1 MTQEELDALVNGD
14 MDMGDSSESIE
25 EEIRQNEDT
34 EDSVVEEVDVAQKT
48 DTVDKNTPKGYS
60 EETSHHWPLPATEEN
75 KMVHQLDDVT
85 KESEEKAS
93 EIFDIIENISNELME
108 KEKNVQKTIDVLSA
122 NIELFSTLCTKFPEV
137 EAFKTSLKQ
146 NEEGLESANSTI
158 ETLQASGDSIMSVM
172 DIMQY
177 QDIHRQKI
185 ERVINV
191 MRALSK
197 YMSTLFEGKI
207 DDDRRV
213 SSAQHI
219 AGDEHNDIAST
230 DDIEALLAQFGNNG

>member
-1 MTQEELDALVNGD
+1 MTQEELDAMMNGD
-14 MDMGDSSESIE
+14 IDDIDVEEEESSSEPLDA
-25 EEIRQNEDT
+25 Q
-34 EDSVVEEVDVAQKT
+34 DS
-48 DTVDKNTPKGYS
+48 DKYDDAPKGYNK
-60 EETSHHWPLPATEEN
+60 ETSHQWPLPATDEN

-93 EIFDIIENISNELME
+93 EIFDIIEEISNSLME
-108 KEKNVQKTIDVLSA
+108 KEETLASITQTLNS
-122 NIELFSTLCTKFPEV
+122 NIELFKTLTAKFPEV
-137 EAFKTSLKQ
+137 DTFASQLEQ
-146 NEEGLESANSTI
+146 NEFALKNAEDAV
-158 ETLQASGDSIMSVM
+158 ETLQTSGDSIMNVM

-197 YMSTLFEGKI
+197 YMSTLFESSVK
-207 DDDRRV
+207 DEDRV

-219 AGDEHNDIAST
+219 AGDTHNDLAST
-230 DDIEALLAQFGNNG
+230 DDIESLLEQFGN

>member
-1 MTQEELDALVNGD
+1 MTQEELDALMSEGIED
-14 MDMGDSSESIE
+14 MDDSSKNTDEIAQDEVEEADEIEKMEEIE
-25 EEIRQNEDT
+25 ELEDD
-34 EDSVVEEVDVAQKT
+34 E
-48 DTVDKNTPKGYS
+48 NIPKGYS
-60 EETSHHWPLPATEEN
+60 EETSHHWPLPATDEN

-108 KEKNVQKTIDVLSA
+108 KEENVQKSIDVFSA
-122 NIELFSTLCTKFPEV
+122 NIELFTTLSTKFPEV
-137 EAFKTSLKQ
+137 EAFKTSLEQ
-146 NEEGLESANSTI
+146 NKEALESANSTI

-207 DDDRRV
+207 DDDKRV
-213 SSAQHI
+213 ASAQHI
-219 AGDEHNDIAST
+219 VGDEHNDVAST
-230 DDIEALLAQFGNNG
+230 DDIEALLEQFGN